1 MSSAR
6 SGEFFS
12 SKLANV
18 SSPLLAAHLFLHS
31 FISTRS
37 SVFDERHGWKR
48 IILTLSLS
56 LFLSLDIPDKDPY
69 PIDALPT
76 CNHAL
81 SVCLRGKPCSQIYE
95 DFKSNCKAREGKCRM
110 ESRWVK
116 TLHHYHSLFYFR
128 RSRGEPSRKRGS
140 PLLPV
145 RRRAVSPRVNI
156 YVCSPLMA
164 KMFPPSGKPM
174 LSLPYS

>member
-6 SGEFFS
+6 SGEFFFQQT
-12 SKLANV
+12 
-18 SSPLLAAHLFLHS
+18 SPLLSLLRTLLHS

>member
-6 SGEFFS
+6 SGKIFFFS
-12 SKLANV
+12 SSSKHLL
-18 SSPLLAAHLFLHS
+18 SSPCCIPLPPLGRS
-31 FISTRS
+31 FPLDRVRIWQETRM
-37 SVFDERHGWKR
+37 GKK

-56 LFLSLDIPDKDPY
+56 LFLSLGIPDKDPY
-69 PIDALPT
+69 SIDALPT

-116 TLHHYHSLFYFR
+116 TLHHYHSLFYLLSAIVR
-128 RSRGEPSRKRGS
+128 GGCGEPSRKRGIPLPS
-140 PLLPV
+140 PYEDEP
-145 RRRAVSPRVNI
+145 
-156 YVCSPLMA
+156 
-164 KMFPPSGKPM
+164 
-174 LSLPYS
+174 

>member
-6 SGEFFS
+6 SGKFFFF
-12 SKLANV
+12 LLFQQT
-18 SSPLLAAHLFLHS
+18 SPLLSLLHTFASTRS

-37 SVFDERHGWKR
+37 CPYLTRDTDGKK

-56 LFLSLDIPDKDPY
+56 LFLSLGIPDKDPY
-69 PIDALPT
+69 SIDALPT

-110 ESRWVK
+110 ENRWVK
-116 TLHHYHSLFYFR
+116 TLHHYHSLFYLLSAIVR
-128 RSRGEPSRKRGS
+128 GGCGEPSRKRGIPLPS
-140 PLLPV
+140 PYEDEP
-145 RRRAVSPRVNI
+145 
-156 YVCSPLMA
+156 
-164 KMFPPSGKPM
+164 
-174 LSLPYS
+174 